1 MDNKL
6 NLAWE
11 ENINMT
17 IDRNAP
23 CWCGSGKKYKK
34 CHLSLDEKIKAYE
47 LKGYEVPPREII
59 KSEAD
64 IAGMKKAAMVNNG
77 VLDLVGEKICA
88 GMSTEEINTLVHN
101 YTIEHGGIPAP
112 LNYDGYPKSVC
123 VSINNVVC
131 HGIPSEE
138 TILKEGDIVNVDVTT
153 IVEGYFADAS
163 RMYMIGKVSEEAER
177 LVRVAKEC
185 MEKGIEAIK
194 PWGFL
199 GDIGAAV
206 EEHAEKNGYSIVIDL
221 GGHGIGKIFHE
232 EPFVPHVGVRGEG
245 MLLVPGMTLTVEPMV
260 NAGDYEVYIDEE
272 DGWTVYTEDG
282 SLSAQWEHT
291 ILITETG
298 VEIIAR

>member
-1 MDNKL
+1 
-6 NLAWE
+6 
-11 ENINMT
+11 MT

-34 CHLSLDEKIKAYE
+34 CHLDFDEKIKAYE

-59 KSEAD
+59 KTPAD
-64 IAGMKKAAMVNNG
+64 IEGMKKAAIVNNG

-88 GMSTEEINTLVHN
+88 GMSTEEINTLVHE
-101 YTIEHGGIPAP
+101 YTIAHGGIPAP
-112 LNYDGYPKSVC
+112 LNYQGYPKSVC

-138 TILKEGDIVNVDVTT
+138 TIIQDGDIVNVDVTT
-153 IVEGYFADAS
+153 IVDGYYADAS
-163 RMYMIGKVSEEAER
+163 RMFMIGQVSQEAER

-185 MEKGIEAIK
+185 MEIGIEAIK

-206 EEHAEKNGYSIVIDL
+206 EEHARKNGYSIVVDL
-221 GGHGIGKIFHE
+221 GGHGIGKQFHE
-232 EPFVPHVGVRGEG
+232 EPFVPHVGERGEG

-260 NAGDYEVYIDEE
+260 NEGNYEVCFDEE
-272 DGWTVYTEDG
+272 DGWTVYTEDD
-282 SLSAQWEHT
+282 SLSAQWEKT

-298 VEIIAR
+298 VEVIAH

>member
-1 MDNKL
+1 
-6 NLAWE
+6 
-11 ENINMT
+11 MT

-34 CHLSLDEKIKAYE
+34 CHLTLDEKIKAYE

-64 IAGMKKAAMVNNG
+64 IAGMKKAAAINDA

-112 LNYDGYPKSVC
+112 LDYDGYPKSVC

-131 HGIPSEE
+131 HGIPSLD

-153 IVEGYFADAS
+153 IVDGYFADAS

-206 EEHAEKNGYSIVIDL
+206 QEHAEKNGYSIVIDL

-260 NAGDYEVYIDEE
+260 NAGGYEVYIDEE
-272 DGWTVYTEDG
+272 DGWTVYTEDD

>member
-77 VLDLVGEKICA
+77 VLDLVGEKIRA

-206 EEHAEKNGYSIVIDL
+206 QEHAEKNGYSIVIDL

-260 NAGDYEVYIDEE
+260 NAGGYEVYIDEE
-272 DGWTVYTEDG
+272 DGWTVYTEDD

-291 ILITETG
+291 VLITETG

>member
-1 MDNKL
+1 
-6 NLAWE
+6 
-11 ENINMT
+11 MT

-34 CHLSLDEKIKAYE
+34 CHLSLDEKLKAYE

-59 KSEAD
+59 KNEAD
-64 IAGMKKAAMVNNG
+64 IAGMKKAAIINNA

-88 GMSTEEINTLVHN
+88 GMCTEEINTLVHN
-101 YTIEHGGIPAP
+101 YTTEHGGTPAP
-112 LNYDGYPKSVC
+112 LNYEGYPKSVC

-131 HGIPSEE
+131 HGIPSED

-153 IVEGYFADAS
+153 IVEGYYADAS
-163 RMYMIGKVSEEAER
+163 RMYKIGKVSDEAER
-177 LVRVAKEC
+177 LVRVAREC
-185 MEKGIEAIK
+185 MEKGIQAIK

-206 EEHAEKNGYSIVIDL
+206 QEHAEKNGYSIVIDL
-221 GGHGIGKIFHE
+221 GGHGIGKLFHE

-260 NAGDYEVYIDEE
+260 NAGGYEVYIDDE
-272 DGWTVYTEDG
+272 DGWTVYTEDN

-291 ILITETG
+291 VLITETG
-298 VEIIAR
+298 VEIIAH

>member
-1 MDNKL
+1 
-6 NLAWE
+6 
-11 ENINMT
+11 MT
-17 IDRNAP
+17 IDRNDP

-59 KSEAD
+59 KNEAD
-64 IAGMKKAAMVNNG
+64 IAGMKKAAAVNTG
-77 VLDLVGEKICA
+77 ALDLVGEKICA

-112 LNYDGYPKSVC
+112 LNYEGYPKSVC

-131 HGIPSEE
+131 HGIPSED
-138 TILKEGDIVNVDVTT
+138 TILKEGDIVNVDATT
-153 IVEGYFADAS
+153 IVDGYFADAS

-206 EEHAEKNGYSIVIDL
+206 QEHAEKNGYSIVIDL

-260 NAGDYEVYIDEE
+260 NAGDYKVYIDEE
-272 DGWTVYTEDG
+272 DDWTVYTEDE

>member
-1 MDNKL
+1 
-6 NLAWE
+6 
-11 ENINMT
+11 MT
-17 IDRNAP
+17 IERNDP

-59 KSEAD
+59 KNEID
-64 IAGMKKAAMVNNG
+64 IAGMKKAAVINNA

-112 LNYDGYPKSVC
+112 LNYEGYPKSVC

-131 HGIPSEE
+131 HGIPSEDI
-138 TILKEGDIVNVDVTT
+138 ILKEGDIVNVDATT
-153 IVEGYFADAS
+153 IVEGYYADAS
-163 RMYMIGKVSEEAER
+163 RMYKIGKVSDEAER
-177 LVRVAKEC
+177 LVRVAREC
-185 MEKGIEAIK
+185 LEKGIEAIK

-206 EEHAEKNGYSIVIDL
+206 QEHAEKNGYSIVIDL
-221 GGHGIGKIFHE
+221 GGHGIGKLFHE
-232 EPFVPHVGVRGEG
+232 EPFVPHVGTRGEG

-260 NAGDYEVYIDEE
+260 NVGGYEVYIDEE
-272 DGWTVYTEDG
+272 DDWTVYTEDD

-291 ILITETG
+291 LLITETG
-298 VEIIAR
+298 VEIIAY

>member
-1 MDNKL
+1 
-6 NLAWE
+6 
-11 ENINMT
+11 MT
-17 IDRNAP
+17 IDRNDP

-47 LKGYEVPPREII
+47 VKGYEVPPREII
-59 KSEAD
+59 KNEAD
-64 IAGMKKAAMVNNG
+64 IVGMKKAAAVNTG
-77 VLDLVGEKICA
+77 ALDLVGEKICA
-88 GMSTEEINTLVHN
+88 GMSTEEINALVHN

-112 LNYDGYPKSVC
+112 LNYEGYPKSVC

-131 HGIPSEE
+131 HGIPSED
-138 TILKEGDIVNVDVTT
+138 TILKEGDIVNVDATT
-153 IVEGYFADAS
+153 IVDGYFADAS

-206 EEHAEKNGYSIVIDL
+206 KEHADKNGYSIVIDL

-232 EPFVPHVGVRGEG
+232 EPFVPHVGVGGEG
-245 MLLVPGMTLTVEPMV
+245 MLLVPGMTLTVEPMI
-260 NAGDYEVYIDEE
+260 NAGGYEVYIDEE
-272 DGWTVYTEDG
+272 DDWTVYTEDN

>member
-1 MDNKL
+1 
-6 NLAWE
+6 
-11 ENINMT
+11 MT
-17 IDRNAP
+17 IDRNDP

-59 KSEAD
+59 KNEAD
-64 IAGMKKAAMVNNG
+64 IAGMKKAAAVNTG
-77 VLDLVGEKICA
+77 ALDLVGEKICA

-112 LNYDGYPKSVC
+112 LNYEGYPKSVC

-131 HGIPSEE
+131 HGIPSED
-138 TILKEGDIVNVDVTT
+138 TILKEGDIVNVDATT
-153 IVEGYFADAS
+153 IVDGYFADAS

-206 EEHAEKNGYSIVIDL
+206 QEHAEKNGYSIVIDL

-260 NAGDYEVYIDEE
+260 NAGSYKVYIDEE
-272 DGWTVYTEDG
+272 DDWTVYTEDE

>member
-1 MDNKL
+1 
-6 NLAWE
+6 
-11 ENINMT
+11 MT

-34 CHLSLDEKIKAYE
+34 CHLDFDEKIKAYE

-59 KSEAD
+59 KTPAD
-64 IAGMKKAAMVNNG
+64 IEGMKKAAIVNNG

-88 GMSTEEINTLVHN
+88 GMSTEEINTLVHE
-101 YTIEHGGIPAP
+101 YQ
-112 LNYDGYPKSVC
+112 GYPKSVC

-138 TILKEGDIVNVDVTT
+138 TIIQDGDIVNVDVTT
-153 IVEGYFADAS
+153 IVDGYYADAS
-163 RMYMIGKVSEEAER
+163 RMFMIGQVSQEAER

-185 MEKGIEAIK
+185 MEIGIEAIK

-206 EEHAEKNGYSIVIDL
+206 EEHARKNGYSIVVDL
-221 GGHGIGKIFHE
+221 GGHGIGKQFHE
-232 EPFVPHVGVRGEG
+232 EPFVPHVGERGEG

-260 NAGDYEVYIDEE
+260 NEGNYEVCFDEE
-272 DGWTVYTEDG
+272 DGWTVYTEDD
-282 SLSAQWEHT
+282 SLSAQWEKT

-298 VEIIAR
+298 VEVIAH

>member
-1 MDNKL
+1 
-6 NLAWE
+6 
-11 ENINMT
+11 MT

-34 CHLSLDEKIKAYE
+34 CHLSFDEKLKAYE
-47 LKGYEVPPREII
+47 LKGCEVPPREII
-59 KSEAD
+59 KNEAD
-64 IAGMKKAAMVNNG
+64 IAGMKKAAVVNNA
-77 VLDLVGEKICA
+77 VLDLVGEKICV

-101 YTIEHGGIPAP
+101 YTVEHGGIPAP
-112 LNYDGYPKSVC
+112 LNYEGYPKSVC

-131 HGIPSEE
+131 HGIPSED

-153 IVEGYFADAS
+153 IVEGYYADAS
-163 RMYMIGKVSEEAER
+163 RMYKMGKVSDEAER
-177 LVRVAKEC
+177 LVRVAREC

-206 EEHAEKNGYSIVIDL
+206 QEHAEKNGYSIVIDL
-221 GGHGIGKIFHE
+221 GGHGIGKLFHE

-260 NAGDYEVYIDEE
+260 NAGGYEVYIDEE
-272 DGWTVYTEDG
+272 DDWTVYTEDG

-291 ILITETG
+291 LLITETG
-298 VEIIAR
+298 VEIIAH

>member
-1 MDNKL
+1 
-6 NLAWE
+6 
-11 ENINMT
+11 MT
-17 IDRNAP
+17 IDRNDP

-34 CHLSLDEKIKAYE
+34 CHLSFDEKIKTYE

-59 KSEAD
+59 KNEAD
-64 IAGMKKAAMVNNG
+64 IAGMKKAAAINIG
-77 VLDLVGEKICA
+77 ALDLVGEKICA

-101 YTIEHGGIPAP
+101 YTIENGGIPAP
-112 LNYDGYPKSVC
+112 LNYEGYPKSVC

-131 HGIPSEE
+131 HGIPSED
-138 TILKEGDIVNVDVTT
+138 TILKEGDIVNVDATT
-153 IVEGYFADAS
+153 IVDGYFADAS
-163 RMYMIGKVSEEAER
+163 RMYVIGKASEEAEK

-185 MEKGIEAIK
+185 LQKGIEAIK

-206 EEHAEKNGYSIVIDL
+206 QEHAKQNGYSIVIDL

-232 EPFVPHVGVRGEG
+232 EPLVPHVGVRGEG

-260 NAGDYEVYIDEE
+260 NAGGYEVYIDEE
-272 DGWTVYTEDG
+272 DDWTVYTEDG

-291 ILITETG
+291 LLITETG
-298 VEIIAR
+298 VEIIAY

>member
-206 EEHAEKNGYSIVIDL
+206 KEHAEKNGYSIVIDL

-298 VEIIAR
+298 VEIIAH

>member
-1 MDNKL
+1 
-6 NLAWE
+6 
-11 ENINMT
+11 MT
-17 IDRNAP
+17 IDRNDP

-59 KSEAD
+59 KNEAD
-64 IAGMKKAAMVNNG
+64 IAGMKKAAAVNTG
-77 VLDLVGEKICA
+77 ALDLVGEKICA

-112 LNYDGYPKSVC
+112 LNYEGYPKSVC

-131 HGIPSEE
+131 HGIPSED
-138 TILKEGDIVNVDVTT
+138 TILKEGDIVNVDATT
-153 IVEGYFADAS
+153 IVDGYFADAS

-206 EEHAEKNGYSIVIDL
+206 QEHAEKNGYSVVIDL

-260 NAGDYEVYIDEE
+260 NAGDYKVYIDEE
-272 DGWTVYTEDG
+272 DDWTVYTEDE

>member
-11 ENINMT
+11 ENVNMT
-17 IDRNAP
+17 IDRNDP

-64 IAGMKKAAMVNNG
+64 IAGMKKAAIINNG
-77 VLDLVGEKICA
+77 VLDLVGEKIRV

-101 YTIEHGGIPAP
+101 YTIEQGGIPAP

-206 EEHAEKNGYSIVIDL
+206 QEHAEKNGYSIVIDL

-232 EPFVPHVGVRGEG
+232 EPFVPHVGIRGEG

-260 NAGDYEVYIDEE
+260 NAGGYEVYIDEE

-291 ILITETG
+291 LLITDTG
-298 VEIIAR
+298 VEIIAH

>member
-1 MDNKL
+1 
-6 NLAWE
+6 
-11 ENINMT
+11 MT
-17 IDRNAP
+17 VDRNDP

-59 KSEAD
+59 KNEAD
-64 IAGMKKAAMVNNG
+64 IAAMKKAAAINTG
-77 VLDLVGEKICA
+77 ALDLVGEKICA
-88 GMSTEEINTLVHN
+88 GMTTEEINTLVHN

-112 LNYDGYPKSVC
+112 LNYEGYPKSVC

-131 HGIPSEE
+131 HGIPSED
-138 TILKEGDIVNVDVTT
+138 TILKEGDIVNVDATT
-153 IVEGYFADAS
+153 IVDGYFADAS

-206 EEHAEKNGYSIVIDL
+206 QEHAEKNGYSIVIDL

-260 NAGDYEVYIDEE
+260 NAGDYKVYIDEE
-272 DGWTVYTEDG
+272 DDWTVYTEDG

-298 VEIIAR
+298 VEIIAH

>member
-1 MDNKL
+1 
-6 NLAWE
+6 
-11 ENINMT
+11 MT
-17 IDRNAP
+17 IDRNDP

-34 CHLSLDEKIKAYE
+34 CHLSFDEKIKTYE

-59 KSEAD
+59 KNEAD
-64 IAGMKKAAMVNNG
+64 LAGMKKAAAINIG
-77 VLDLVGEKICA
+77 ALDLVGEKICA

-112 LNYDGYPKSVC
+112 LNYEGYPKSVC

-131 HGIPSEE
+131 HGIPSEDI
-138 TILKEGDIVNVDVTT
+138 ILKEGDIVNVDATT
-153 IVEGYFADAS
+153 IVDGYFADAS
-163 RMYMIGKVSEEAER
+163 RMYMIGKVSEEAEK

-185 MEKGIEAIK
+185 LQKGIEAIK

-206 EEHAEKNGYSIVIDL
+206 EEHAKKNGYSIVIDL

-260 NAGDYEVYIDEE
+260 NAGGYEVYIDEE
-272 DGWTVYTEDG
+272 DDWTVYTEDD

-291 ILITETG
+291 LLITETG
-298 VEIIAR
+298 VEIIAY

>member
-1 MDNKL
+1 
-6 NLAWE
+6 
-11 ENINMT
+11 MT
-17 IDRNAP
+17 VDRNDP

-59 KSEAD
+59 KNEAD
-64 IAGMKKAAMVNNG
+64 IAAMKKAAAINTG
-77 VLDLVGEKICA
+77 ALDLVGEKICA

-112 LNYDGYPKSVC
+112 LNYEGYPKSVC

-131 HGIPSEE
+131 HGIPSED
-138 TILKEGDIVNVDVTT
+138 TILKEGDIVNVDATT
-153 IVEGYFADAS
+153 IVDGYFADAS

-206 EEHAEKNGYSIVIDL
+206 KEHAEKNGYSIVIDL

-260 NAGDYEVYIDEE
+260 NAGDYKVYIDEE
-272 DGWTVYTEDG
+272 DGWTVYTEDE

-298 VEIIAR
+298 VEIIAH

>member
-1 MDNKL
+1 
-6 NLAWE
+6 
-11 ENINMT
+11 MT
-17 IDRNAP
+17 IDRNDP

-64 IAGMKKAAMVNNG
+64 IAGMKKAAIINNG
-77 VLDLVGEKICA
+77 VLDLVGEKIRV

-101 YTIEHGGIPAP
+101 YTIEQGGIPAP

-206 EEHAEKNGYSIVIDL
+206 QEHAEKNGYSIVIDL

-232 EPFVPHVGVRGEG
+232 EPFVPHVGIRGEG

-260 NAGDYEVYIDEE
+260 NAGGYEVYIDEE

-291 ILITETG
+291 LLITDTG
-298 VEIIAR
+298 VEIIAH

>member
-1 MDNKL
+1 
-6 NLAWE
+6 
-11 ENINMT
+11 MT

-77 VLDLVGEKICA
+77 VLDLVGEKIRA

-206 EEHAEKNGYSIVIDL
+206 KEHAEKNGYSIVIDL

-298 VEIIAR
+298 VEIIAH

>member
-1 MDNKL
+1 
-6 NLAWE
+6 
-11 ENINMT
+11 MT

-34 CHLSLDEKIKAYE
+34 CHLTLDEKIKAYE

-64 IAGMKKAAMVNNG
+64 IAGMKKAAAINDA

-112 LNYDGYPKSVC
+112 LDYDGYPKSVC

-131 HGIPSEE
+131 HGIPSSD

-153 IVEGYFADAS
+153 IVDGYFADAS

-206 EEHAEKNGYSIVIDL
+206 QEHAEKNGYSIVIDL

-260 NAGDYEVYIDEE
+260 NAGGYEVYIDEE
-272 DGWTVYTEDG
+272 DGWTVYTEDD